1 MQSCGGLVLHMDG
14 NRDPVGCRYA
24 GNRFGATICVARRMF
39 SPTSACSC
47 RAMAHSYS
55 SPDPAIKRKKSQLKM
70 VGIPLIIGCFVLALI
85 SFMGH
90 LPIGIFWFG
99 LCAEAL
105 LGPYFLIKIH
115 SLKNSQPSISDD
127 QRKRRN
133 AEG

>member
-1 MQSCGGLVLHMDG
+1 
-14 NRDPVGCRYA
+14 
-24 GNRFGATICVARRMF
+24 
-39 SPTSACSC
+39 
-47 RAMAHSYS
+47 MAHSYS
-55 SPDPAIKRKKSQLKM
+55 SPDAAIKRKKSQLKM

-90 LPIGIFWFG
+90 LPIGIFWLG